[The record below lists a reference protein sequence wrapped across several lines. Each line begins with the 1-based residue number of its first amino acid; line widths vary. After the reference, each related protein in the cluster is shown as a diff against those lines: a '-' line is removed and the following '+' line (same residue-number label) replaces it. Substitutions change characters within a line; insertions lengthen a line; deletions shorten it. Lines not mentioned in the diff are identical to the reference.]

1 MSTPKKS
8 ISKEEIKQLP
18 LVFFTGTVS
27 IVTDDAEMDVALS
40 DLKSSEVIG
49 IDTETKPNFVK
60 GKFNRVALL
69 QLATSSQVYLFP
81 LHRFGMSKGLKAILE
96 SKKHQK
102 VGVATAQDMKEL
114 HRDFKVKAQNLL
126 DLNQFAR
133 KRGYKNVGVR
143 NLAALIL
150 QIRISK
156 SQQMSNWERFPLSDA
171 QARYAA
177 TDAWICL
184 EMYKTLVSSKS

>member
-1 MSTPKKS
+1 MTTPKKS
-8 ISKEEIKQLP
+8 ITKDEIKHLP
-18 LVFFTGTVS
+18 LEFYTGPIS
-27 IVTDDAEMDVALS
+27 ILTNEAELASAMPVIKA
-40 DLKSSEVIG
+40 SETLG

-69 QLATSSQVYLFP
+69 QLATRSHVYLFP
-81 LHRFGMSKGLKAILE
+81 LHRFGMPAGLKAILE
-96 SKKHQK
+96 SKQHKK
-102 VGVATAQDMKEL
+102 IGVATAQDMKEL
-114 HRDFKVKAQNLL
+114 RRDFGVKANNLL

-150 QIRISK
+150 QIRVSK
-156 SQQMSNWERFPLSDA
+156 SQQMSNWESFPLSEA

-177 TDAWICL
+177 TDAWVCL
-184 EMYKTLVSSKS
+184 EMYHTLLGAH

>member
-1 MSTPKKS
+1 MSNPKKS
-8 ISKEEIKQLP
+8 ITKEEIKQLP
-18 LVFFTGTVS
+18 LEFYTGPVR
-27 IVTDDAEMDVALS
+27 IVTNEAEMDSALL

-69 QLATSSQVYLFP
+69 QLATSGQVYLFP

-102 VGVATAQDMKEL
+102 VGVATSQDMKEL
-114 HRDFKVKAQNLL
+114 RRDFKVNAQNLL

-156 SQQMSNWERFPLSDA
+156 SQQMSNWELFPLSDA

-177 TDAWICL
+177 TDAWVCL
-184 EMYKTLVSSKS
+184 EMYKSLVGSKS